1 MAFDDE
7 FDLNVGT
14 LSNAFEGLS
23 RSLTASLPPQGTP
36 SRSDRGVLHE
46 DSTTALTAEASP
58 LEGESLPFPLVDTH
72 AVLASAPSRRKFKL
86 WWVPEEKTEL
96 VCGTIIGQGHAFCTI
111 LNCEKK
117 HRQQRMCTIIPGE
130 VYVQKS
136 HDLAFIWPSAM
147 TTPIESSH
155 LEQWKTESHTLEKWL
170 SIFSLIGEGT
180 ASPSFNIHKDIFS
193 GQDLQEKVME
203 EKEVLSFKT
212 PRPKKWKTS
221 IKEDHEETITAN
233 FKDMF
238 EGVNEAE
245 DLKDASIITALFK
258 ELDRRSI
265 TLLEVFKM
273 HVNRSEREAATSSAS
288 HHNADVRLTNLSRS
302 IGERPLGMD
311 EQFEAPTLWLT
322 LATVAAELK
331 EKMEDLKKDT
341 ERVKAGWSMFTR
353 DPPLKSSDFSKRAA
367 PFASKIKEVEKF
379 AIDSV
384 QILSQRFISPTP
396 PGTGLQFGSCLV
408 ISTVSSKR

>member
-1 MAFDDE
+1 
-7 FDLNVGT
+7 
-14 LSNAFEGLS
+14 
-23 RSLTASLPPQGTP
+23 
-36 SRSDRGVLHE
+36 
-46 DSTTALTAEASP
+46 
-58 LEGESLPFPLVDTH
+58 
-72 AVLASAPSRRKFKL
+72 
-86 WWVPEEKTEL
+86 
-96 VCGTIIGQGHAFCTI
+96 
-111 LNCEKK
+111 
-117 HRQQRMCTIIPGE
+117 
-130 VYVQKS
+130 
-136 HDLAFIWPSAM
+136 
-147 TTPIESSH
+147 
-155 LEQWKTESHTLEKWL
+155 
-170 SIFSLIGEGT
+170 
-180 ASPSFNIHKDIFS
+180 
-193 GQDLQEKVME
+193 ME